1 MRGMATQRYAA
12 FLRGVMPTNAKM
24 PELKRAFEA
33 AGFTDVKT
41 VLGSGNVVFTAGA
54 ATEAALQRKAEAAMA
69 DQLGRTFL
77 TMVRSLD
84 ALREILDAD
93 PYAGFSLAAGSKRVV
108 TFLREPERGKL
119 ALPVELD
126 GARILCRR
134 GGELFSAYVA
144 TPRGPVFM
152 TLIQKT
158 FGDEVTTRTWETVQ
172 KVVGDHGA
180 AAAAPARSHKVGGDR
195 GATLAKAAPAQRRK
209 VASDRSAKAAKAAPA
224 RSRR

>member
-1 MRGMATQRYAA
+1 MATQRYAA
-12 FLRGVMPTNAKM
+12 LLRGVMPTNAKM
-24 PELKRAFEA
+24 PELKRAFEV

-54 ATEAALQRKAEAAMA
+54 APEAALQRKAEAAMA
-69 DQLGRTFL
+69 EQLGRTFL
-77 TMVRSLD
+77 TIVRSLD
-84 ALREILDAD
+84 ALREILDSD
-93 PYAGFSLAAGSKRVV
+93 PYADFSLAPGSKRVV
-108 TFLREPERGKL
+108 TFLREPARGKL

-172 KVVGDHGA
+172 KIVGEHGA
-180 AAAAPARSHKVGGDR
+180 AAAATAARPKKAGSDR
-195 GATLAKAAPAQRRK
+195 GATANKTAPAQRRK
-209 VASDRSAKAAKAAPA
+209 VGGGATVARAAPA